1 MATDPTVIEV
11 GPDPKEQEQEPR
23 LLHMWKWHVRKG
35 NIFSPLKSENYF
47 FQYCVH
53 RFPNFL
59 FQLLK
64 EWKNKILFYLVMSV
78 IEPFVLQQPK

>member
-53 RFPNFL
+53 RL
-59 FQLLK
+59 AL
-64 EWKNKILFYLVMSV
+64 EMH
-78 IEPFVLQQPK
+78 